1 VRTALPAVT
10 CLVNNVCPFSLIH
23 TPGDVTTFCKVDKVV
38 WIQHLIATSKEGD
51 QVALTEASSSREVQ
65 EALAAAEA
73 EAAAAAALAA
83 AAESADAED
92 VMITDTKQEQE
103 QDAQLE
109 ADNESMASSQ
119 VQSVSSFPSSQMPP
133 LQQQVSYSGRCSFLL
148 GYHYP
153 FNICVLLRI
162 EIKYSCLCGVG
173 VGRRELARRAHA
185 TSYTS
190 PEGRESFGQGCAH
203 RPICYRYWY
212 DTPCAEDEDTPPRRS
227 AASGG

>member
-1 VRTALPAVT
+1 
-10 CLVNNVCPFSLIH
+10 
-23 TPGDVTTFCKVDKVV
+23 VTTFCNVDKVA

-83 AAESADAED
+83 AAESADSED

-133 LQQQVSYSGRCSFLL
+133 LQQQVIVGRTIGL
-148 GYHYP
+148 
-153 FNICVLLRI
+153 NICVLFHVLSL
-162 EIKYSCLCGVG
+162 SCV
-173 VGRRELARRAHA
+173 
-185 TSYTS
+185 T
-190 PEGRESFGQGCAH
+190 
-203 RPICYRYWY
+203 
-212 DTPCAEDEDTPPRRS
+212 
-227 AASGG
+227 